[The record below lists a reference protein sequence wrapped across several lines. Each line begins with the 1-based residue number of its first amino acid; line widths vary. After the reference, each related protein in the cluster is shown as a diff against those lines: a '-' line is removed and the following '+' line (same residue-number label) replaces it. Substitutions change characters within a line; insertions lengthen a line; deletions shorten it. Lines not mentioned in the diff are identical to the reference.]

1 MTLFARI
8 LIALCAAYCP
18 LTAQE
23 FANSLNFA
31 PRVSAPVLMVN
42 ATEDEYATK
51 TAVEELYAVLP
62 QPKELI
68 WHQSG
73 HLILMPAQQRIIL
86 PWLEK
91 HLSP

>member
-1 MTLFARI
+1 
-8 LIALCAAYCP
+8 
-18 LTAQE
+18 
-23 FANSLNFA
+23 
-31 PRVSAPVLMVN
+31 MVN

-51 TAVEELYAVLP
+51 AAVEELYAVLP

-73 HLILMPAQQRIIL
+73 HLIRMPAQQRIIL

-91 HLSP
+91 HLRP